1 MNSSGSVAAKAAGEH
16 KKILVERRSRPRHKT
31 HTPAYVSFKDGGN
44 GAILDLS
51 EVLYVSYSGLSI
63 QAYPHLEPNQQV
75 LLFLDLSETESH
87 VHTAGTVIWS
97 DPSGRAGIRFSG
109 LTDQPLRELREWL
122 LINNL
127 VACANQASI
136 SQEVAVTPETA
147 SGPDYSEPMVS
158 SATAAP
164 DFDTLLTA
172 LAAVESEVES
182 FGPNL
187 DAALH
192 LIAER
197 AQTLTRSTD
206 AAIALFPVDADLAAS
221 SLHDQVMVCRASSG
235 LDAPPV
241 GARLQVGSGFSG
253 ECVRTGRLLHCD
265 DSETDPVVDREGCR
279 QLGIRSLLAAP
290 VRLGEKVIGL
300 LEVFAPVPYAFTE
313 SDSRVLQRLGE
324 TVVAAV
330 NRANVSPSPRPG
342 SDRPATDQ
350 PVTAR
355 SETDRLVPLPAA
367 GTMKPVV
374 SVAPPELES
383 VPLPGKEDRPSGYP
397 VPRTHVYLLITV
409 AAIVALA
416 LGYLLAPWIDSK
428 WNKSA
433 ARDRQPSAPSPAAAT
448 PSVPKARTEASVV
461 EQLRTLAERGDANAQ
476 FAIGARYATGE
487 DVAQNFAEAVTWFS
501 KAAEQGHVVA
511 QATLAAYYW
520 AGRGVPQDLNK
531 AYFWSILARAGG
543 DEGSKFR
550 AAALSSRMTRAQVL
564 AAQQAANDWL
574 KQHQLASNSKPV
586 N

>member
-1 MNSSGSVAAKAAGEH
+1 MNSSGSLAANAAGEH

-31 HTPAYVSFKDGGN
+31 HTPAYVSFNDGEN

-51 EVLYVSYSGLSI
+51 EVLDVSETGISI
-63 QAYPHLEPNQQV
+63 QASPHLEPNQQV
-75 LLFLDLSETESH
+75 HLILDLSETESH
-87 VHTAGTVIWS
+87 VHTAGTVVWS

-109 LTDQPLRELREWL
+109 LTDKPLRELREWL

-136 SQEVAVTPETA
+136 SQEVTVPAPETA
-147 SGPDYSEPMVS
+147 AAPNYSEPLVS
-158 SATAAP
+158 SPTAAP
-164 DFDTLLTA
+164 DFTNLLTA
-172 LAAVESEVES
+172 LAAVEREVES

-197 AQTLTRSTD
+197 AQALTRSTG
-206 AAIALFPVDADLAAS
+206 AAIALFPADANLAAS
-221 SLHDQVMVCRASSG
+221 SLQDQVMVCRASSG
-235 LDAPPV
+235 PDAPPV

-265 DSETDPVVDREGCR
+265 DSETDPVVNRESCR
-279 QLGIRSLLAAP
+279 QLGIRSMLAAP
-290 VRLGEKVIGL
+290 VRLGENVIGL

-313 SDSRVLQRLGE
+313 SDTRVLQRLSE
-324 TVVAAV
+324 IVLAAV
-330 NRANVSPSPRPG
+330 NRANLSRSPRPG
-342 SDRPATDQ
+342 TDRPE
-350 PVTAR
+350 TAR
-355 SETDRLVPLPAA
+355 SETARVVALPAA

-383 VPLPGKEDRPSGYP
+383 VPSPEEDRPSGYP

-461 EQLRTLAERGDANAQ
+461 EQLRTLAEHGDANAQ

-574 KQHQLASNSKPV
+574 KQHQVASNSQPA